1 MSTPPSARPARA
13 RWVLVLLVL
22 PFIGLLV
29 PGWYSRAEPRLSGIP
44 FFIWYQFAWVIGG
57 VAVTAFVYFVRRGGE
72 DED

>member
-1 MSTPPSARPARA
+1 MSTPPSARPARS
-13 RWVLVLLVL
+13 RWVLVLLIL

-29 PGWYSRAEPRLSGIP
+29 PNWYARAEPRLSGIP

-57 VAVTAFVYFVRRGGE
+57 VLVTASVYFVRRGGE